1 MVPSHLEGSTTD
13 QTAPDQALDINTMTI
28 PGIPHPAVPYGST
41 IVVTGASGLIGSHV
55 VDQALAAGYKVRA
68 TSRSAEANRWL
79 VDHFNDKY
87 GAGSVGIVEVADM
100 EAEGAFN
107 DVVKGTY
114 AFAKPKY

>member
-1 MVPSHLEGSTTD
+1 
-13 QTAPDQALDINTMTI
+13 MTI

-68 TSRSAEANRWL
+68 TSRSAETNSWL
-79 VDHFNDKY
+79 ADHFNDKY
-87 GAGSVGIVEVADM
+87 GPGSVDIVEVADM

-107 DVVKGTY
+107 DVVKGTC
-114 AFAKPKY
+114 AFVQPYS